1 MHASRNQT
9 TRVFDPDEAK
19 AKAKAATTAAVEM
32 ETKAAAPLTEIDET
46 EPCTQIV
53 DQMTAVKDE
62 TTCPATPPEPKKG
75 KGQGKPQAKAKG
87 KAKALGKGAKP
98 VKLETQI
105 DALDTKNDMDF
116 AQTEPSTPTS
126 AADLV
131 TRFSLPSEIELD
143 GLTDD
148 L

>member
-1 MHASRNQT
+1 LRRLAPQRRQNQ
-9 TRVFDPDEAK
+9 
-19 AKAKAATTAAVEM
+19 
-32 ETKAAAPLTEIDET
+32 
-46 EPCTQIV
+46 Q
-53 DQMTAVKDE
+53 
-62 TTCPATPPEPKKG
+62 KG
-75 KGQGKPQAKAKG
+75 KGKGKPKGKAKG